1 MTASGSWRAYLPL
14 VTAALGWL
22 HDPDALRAFL
32 TSLAG
37 NSEALATTF
46 ARVNARDILARALQ
60 GQAGPELKAMGQELL
75 RGLAAPLAS
84 AGFAA
89 ASAARKPGIPGF

>member
-1 MTASGSWRAYLPL
+1 MSAPGAWRIPL
-14 VTAALGWL
+14 VTTALGWL
-22 HDPDALRAFL
+22 HDPEALRAFL

-37 NSEALATTF
+37 NSDQLAATF
-46 ARVNARDILARALQ
+46 ARVNARDILARALR

-75 RGLAAPLAS
+75 RGLAVPLAT

-89 ASAARKPGIPGF
+89 AAAARK